1 MAGGSVP
8 AGSRAGGS
16 VGSVAEREQLDPID
30 VAVIPSRRVLV
41 TGASGF
47 IGSHLLP
54 RLVSRGHRVR
64 AMWRGREG
72 PGRESA
78 PGVEWLEADVTRPD
92 TLARATFECDVVVH
106 LAGCSSSESGVG
118 LEPVNV
124 AGTRNVLLAALE
136 AKVGRCVYVSA
147 LGASPAAGP
156 YSRSRF
162 EAEDAVMSSGIE
174 YVILRPCV
182 VYGPSDHFVTAIV
195 RLLRRLPVFPML
207 GDGTFRL
214 QPLAVEDMVDA
225 LTQCVE
231 RADVEGG
238 LYEIAGPDRISFT
251 TIVRT
256 IGEVAGCR
264 RPILPLPDGV
274 ASPAT
279 RLARKAGFP
288 TPITRD
294 QLDVLRWG
302 SVLSGADNPLRTVF
316 RVKPLP
322 FRDALEDYLETE
334 SDDTHRAEGYSEGD
348 A

>member
-30 VAVIPSRRVLV
+30 VAVTPSRRVLV

-182 VYGPSDHFVTAIV
+182 VYGPLGPFRYGHRASPPQVARSFRCSRWDVPSAAARRGGHGGCPHPV
-195 RLLRRLPVFPML
+195 RRARRR
-207 GDGTFRL
+207 GR
-214 QPLAVEDMVDA
+214 
-225 LTQCVE
+225 
-231 RADVEGG
+231 R
-238 LYEIAGPDRISFT
+238 S
-251 TIVRT
+251 VRD
-256 IGEVAGCR
+256 R
-264 RPILPLPDGV
+264 RP
-274 ASPAT
+274 
-279 RLARKAGFP
+279 
-288 TPITRD
+288 
-294 QLDVLRWG
+294 
-302 SVLSGADNPLRTVF
+302 
-316 RVKPLP
+316 
-322 FRDALEDYLETE
+322 
-334 SDDTHRAEGYSEGD
+334 
-348 A
+348 